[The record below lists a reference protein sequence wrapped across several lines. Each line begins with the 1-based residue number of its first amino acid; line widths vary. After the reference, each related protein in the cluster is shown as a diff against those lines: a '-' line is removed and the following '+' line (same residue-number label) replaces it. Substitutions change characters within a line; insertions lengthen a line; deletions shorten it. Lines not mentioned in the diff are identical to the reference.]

1 MDKIW
6 KTWYQSDQG
15 VTMCGFTSICIC
27 ICNCILPECI
37 AGEEEGYWY
46 QGDQGVDQL
55 GCHHCQLRLECRGVK
70 DLIYRHGISPMLLEL
85 IIHWKTPQCVCILI
99 CNCICNCIC

>member
-15 VTMCGFTSICIC
+15 VTMCGFTSTCIC

-37 AGEEEGYWY
+37 AGEEKRYWY

-55 GCHHCQLRLECRGVK
+55 GCHHRQLGLECRGVK
-70 DLIYRHGISPMLLEL
+70 DLICRNQSNAFGIDYSLEN
-85 IIHWKTPQCVCILI
+85 PSVCLYSYLQLYL
-99 CNCICNCIC
+99 